1 VRTRGE
7 SSALRIPVAVWLAT
21 VVTVAGLAGAF
32 GYNPFHGAT
41 WSRYDSVHYENIA
54 RNGYELARCPPG
66 VWKPGAW
73 CGDSGW
79 FPGYS
84 WIVGAVH
91 ATGVPLRGSAVAVSW
106 LFAAATLVLLWKTFF
121 RRRRDAAVVAALIYA
136 AWAPGQIYDYS
147 IFPLSTLAF
156 FTVAWLWLLGRGR
169 FVFAGLAGAAAV
181 LAYPLGVLVIP
192 VSAVW
197 ILVQRRAVVTAA
209 LASAGLGVLFVDQEI
224 ETGHW
229 NAYSLVQRNYGHHL
243 LNPVA
248 SLRDQLRPLWSSTEL
263 THVGPAL
270 QALLVTAVIV
280 AAFVSALRRR
290 RTLEPAEL
298 LVLLWAAVTWI
309 VPLGQS
315 YVSLQRS
322 EAALLPLAVLLPRL
336 PRPLAVVFAV
346 AAIGIAIVMEKLFLD
361 GKIV

>member
-7 SSALRIPVAVWLAT
+7 SSALRIPVAVWLVT
-21 VVTVAGLAGAF
+21 VVAVAGLAGAF
-32 GYNPFHGAT
+32 GYNPFHAET
-41 WSRYDSVHYENIA
+41 WSRYDSVHYEDIA
-54 RNGYELARCPPG
+54 RDGYELARCPPG

-73 CGDSGW
+73 CGDAGW

-84 WIVGAVH
+84 WVVGVLH
-91 ATGVPLRGSAVAVSW
+91 RSGLPLRGSAVAVSW
-106 LFAAATLVLLWKTFF
+106 LFAAATLVLLWNTYF
-121 RRRRDAAVVAALIYA
+121 RRRRDLTALAALAYA

-169 FVFAGLAGAAAV
+169 FVGAGLAAAAAV
-181 LAYPLGVLVIP
+181 LAYPLGVLLIP

-197 ILVQRRAVVTAA
+197 ILVRRRALVTAV
-209 LASAGLGVLFVDQEI
+209 LASAGLGLLFVDQAI

-229 NAYSLVQRNYGHHL
+229 NAYSLVQRNYGHHF

-248 SLRDQLRPLWSSTEL
+248 SLRDQLRPLWSSSEL
-263 THVGPAL
+263 THLGPAL
-270 QALLVTAVIV
+270 QALLVTAAVV
-280 AAFVSALRRR
+280 AVLVHALQRR
-290 RTLEPAEL
+290 RTIERAEL
-298 LVLLWAAVTWI
+298 LVLLWGVVTWV
-309 VPLGQS
+309 VPLSQS

-336 PRPLAVVFAV
+336 PRPVVVVFAV
-346 AAIGIAIVMEKLFLD
+346 AAVGVAIVMEKLFLD